1 MRPRV
6 IGRSLSTTVAAVV
19 LVGVASITL
28 LAPWIAP
35 YEPNAQDLGSALMPP
50 FSPGHV
56 LGTDEMGR
64 DVLSRLLF
72 GGRPILLIALG
83 STAIALV
90 AGTFAGL
97 FAGYVGGFLGAVTMR
112 LADLQLSFPPIALA
126 VLLAAIL
133 SPGVKSA
140 LISIA
145 LVTWPQVA
153 RIVRADTL
161 RVSTSDYVSLAR
173 VAGLSRRE
181 ILGRHVAPN
190 VATVIIVIGTINLG
204 VAVIFS
210 AAMSFLGVGVQAP
223 RADWGNMLAAGTQYL
238 DFWWLVVMPGLVI
251 TLVVLC
257 VSITGDALRDRLD
270 PRSAT
275 GGSRRP
281 AMQVGV

>member
-1 MRPRV
+1 MRPRL
-6 IGRSLSTTVAAVV
+6 GHSLSAPAAGVV
-19 LVGVASITL
+19 LVAVASITL

-35 YEPNAQDLGSALMPP
+35 YEPNAQQLGSALLPP
-50 FSPGHV
+50 LSPGHV

-90 AGTFAGL
+90 TGTLAGL
-97 FAGYVGGFLGAVTMR
+97 FAGYVGGLFGAVIMR
-112 LADLQLSFPPIALA
+112 LVDLQLSFPPIALA

-140 LISIA
+140 LIAIT

-181 ILGRHVAPN
+181 ILSRHVAPN

-238 DFWWLVVMPGLVI
+238 DFWWLVVTPGLVI